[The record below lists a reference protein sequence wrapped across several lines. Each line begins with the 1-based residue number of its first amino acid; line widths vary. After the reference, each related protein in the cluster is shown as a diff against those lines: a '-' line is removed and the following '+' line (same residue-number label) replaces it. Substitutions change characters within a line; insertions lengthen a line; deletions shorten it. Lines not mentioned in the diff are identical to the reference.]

1 VSFRTYAGSIAKK
14 FNLTRAES
22 KRIIQHL
29 IEQIAQD
36 IIEGDRVYFR
46 GFGSFKKVKRPAKKY
61 RNINTGK
68 IDSAPARMDVDFG
81 PDKTLL
87 RKLKKP

>member
-1 VSFRTYAGSIAKK
+1 MSFRTYAGSIANK

-61 RNINTGK
+61 RDMNTGK
-68 IDSAPARMDVDFG
+68 IESAPARMDVDFS